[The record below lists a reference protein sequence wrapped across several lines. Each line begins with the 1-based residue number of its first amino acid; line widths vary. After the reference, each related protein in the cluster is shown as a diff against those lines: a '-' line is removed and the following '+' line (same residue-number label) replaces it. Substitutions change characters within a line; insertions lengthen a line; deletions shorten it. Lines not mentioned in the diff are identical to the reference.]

1 MPITAVILGAG
12 LVGSSLGMWF
22 GMPAETREAFSWPQT
37 LTIAAV
43 LLIIVGALYLLAHSR
58 LRADEDGL
66 TVVNLVRSHR
76 FAWPQIL
83 GVRFR
88 RGDPWARIDVD
99 DGTSVPVMGI
109 QSADGPRGRAAAREL
124 AQLVAART
132 RTVRND

>member
-1 MPITAVILGAG
+1 MPITAAVLGVG

-22 GMPAETREAFSWPQT
+22 GMPADTREAFSWPQT

-43 LLIIVGALYLLAHSR
+43 LLIIVGGLYLLGHSR
-58 LRADEDGL
+58 LRADDKGL
-66 TVVNLVRSHR
+66 TVVNLVRTRHL
-76 FAWPQIL
+76 AWTQVV
-83 GVRFR
+83 GVTFR
-88 RGDPWARIDVD
+88 SGDPWARLDVD
-99 DGTSVPVMGI
+99 DGTTVPVMGI